1 MSADDL
7 DPKDKVESP
16 EEKTATET
24 HEQKEAP
31 LLSAAGAAN
40 TANKA
45 INETLDKYLAAI
57 GLDLEE
63 IEERIRE
70 KPGLY
75 IAISVG
81 VGFVAG
87 GGMASKL
94 GLMLLGVA
102 GRRTASETA
111 KNFGRQVLRQAVG
124 GARSSA

>member
-1 MSADDL
+1 M
-7 DPKDKVESP
+7 
-16 EEKTATET
+16 
-24 HEQKEAP
+24 
-31 LLSAAGAAN
+31 
-40 TANKA
+40 
-45 INETLDKYLAAI
+45 
-57 GLDLEE
+57 
-63 IEERIRE
+63 
-70 KPGLY
+70 
-75 IAISVG
+75 AISVG

>member
-70 KPGLY
+70 KPVLY
-75 IAISVG
+75 MAISVG

-87 GGMASKL
+87 GGAWP
-94 GLMLLGVA
+94 
-102 GRRTASETA
+102 R
-111 KNFGRQVLRQAVG
+111 NWD
-124 GARSSA
+124 